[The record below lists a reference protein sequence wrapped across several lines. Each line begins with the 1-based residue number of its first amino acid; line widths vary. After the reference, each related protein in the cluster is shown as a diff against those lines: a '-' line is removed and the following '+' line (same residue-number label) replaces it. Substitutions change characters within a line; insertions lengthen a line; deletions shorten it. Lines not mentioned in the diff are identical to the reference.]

1 LYIRRKGKTMDQIHA
16 IIEELRKRDYRS
28 FDTFYNLTKNQV
40 FYAIV
45 SIIKDHD
52 LAEDLMQDT
61 YVKFL
66 EKIDQYHTGANPYAY
81 VSTIARNLAINTY
94 NKNKK
99 EIISDEIIDSIPSP
113 EESVNDEDI
122 FKILD
127 LLDPSERE
135 IVTLHVINDLKFKE
149 IVPLVGKPLGTVL
162 WIYNKAIKKLKEK
175 VGDVL

>member
-1 LYIRRKGKTMDQIHA
+1 MSSLKNLKSRNYQ
-16 IIEELRKRDYRS
+16 S

-45 SIIKDHD
+45 SIIKDQS

-66 EKIDQYHTGANPYAY
+66 EKIDQYKDGSNPYAY
-81 VSTIARNLAINTY
+81 LSTIGRNLAINLY
-94 NKNKK
+94 NQRKREVYSEELLETIPYQE
-99 EIISDEIIDSIPSP
+99 EIETDDAQ
-113 EESVNDEDI
+113 I

-127 LLDPSERE
+127 LLEESERE
-135 IVTLHVINDLKFKE
+135 IVVLHVINELKFRE
-149 IVPLVGKPLGTVL
+149 IANITQKPLGTVL

-175 VGDVL
+175 AGDI

>member
-1 LYIRRKGKTMDQIHA
+1 MRKGKTMDQIHE
-16 IIEELRKRDYRS
+16 IIEELKKRDYKS

-45 SIIKDHD
+45 SIIKDRD
-52 LAEDLMQDT
+52 QAEDLMQDT

-66 EKIDQYHTGANPYAY
+66 EKIEFYKSDSNPYAY
-81 VSTIARNLAINTY
+81 LSTIGRNLAINYY
-94 NKNKK
+94 NRRKK
-99 EIISDEIIDSIPSP
+99 EVVSEEIFETIAAP
-113 EESVNDEDI
+113 EEKEENEDI

-127 LLDPSERE
+127 LLEPSEKD

-149 IVPLVGKPLGTVL
+149 VATIVKKPLGTVL

>member
-1 LYIRRKGKTMDQIHA
+1 MDRIDV
-16 IIEELRKRDYRS
+16 IIKELKSRNYQS

-45 SIIKDHD
+45 SIIKDQS

-66 EKIDQYHTGANPYAY
+66 EKIDQYKDGSNPYAY
-81 VSTIARNLAINTY
+81 LSTIGRNLAINLY
-94 NKNKK
+94 NQRKREVYSEELLETIPYQE
-99 EIISDEIIDSIPSP
+99 EIETDDAQ
-113 EESVNDEDI
+113 I

-127 LLDPSERE
+127 LLEESERE
-135 IVTLHVINDLKFKE
+135 IVVLHVINELKFRE
-149 IVPLVGKPLGTVL
+149 IANITQKPLGTVL

-175 VGDVL
+175 AGDI